1 MAVTQADIDRLNNAI
16 RSGEQTVSYNGRSVT
31 FRSISEL
38 IKARDDAQAE
48 LAAGQPGRRRLYSFQ
63 FKTLRGD

>member
-1 MAVTQADIDRLNNAI
+1 MAVTQADIDRLNAAI

-38 IKARDDAQAE
+38 MKARDDAQAE
-48 LAAGQPGRRRLYSFQ
+48 LAATRPGRRRLLSFQ

>member
-1 MAVTQADIDRLNNAI
+1 MAVTQADIDRLNSAI

-48 LAAGQPGRRRLYSFQ
+48 LAAGTPGRRRLFGFK

>member
-1 MAVTQADIDRLNNAI
+1 MAVTQADIDRLNTAI

-31 FRSISEL
+31 FRSVSEL

-48 LAAGQPGRRRLYSFQ
+48 LAAGAPGRRRLYGFK

>member
-1 MAVTQADIDRLNNAI
+1 MAVTQADIDRLNAAI

-31 FRSISEL
+31 FRSVEQL
-38 IKARDDAQAE
+38 INDAQSE
-48 LAAGQPGRRRLYSFQ
+48 LAASRPGRRRLYGFR

>member
-1 MAVTQADIDRLNNAI
+1 MAVTQADIDRLNSAI

-31 FRSISEL
+31 FRSITEL
-38 IKARDDAQAE
+38 MKARDDAQAE
-48 LAAGQPGRRRLYSFQ
+48 LAASRPGRRRLYGFR

>member
-1 MAVTQADIDRLNNAI
+1 MAVTQADIDRLNAAI

-31 FRSISEL
+31 FRSITEL
-38 IKARDDAQAE
+38 MKARDDAQAE
-48 LAAGQPGRRRLYSFQ
+48 LAATRPGRRRLLSFQ

>member
-1 MAVTQADIDRLNNAI
+1 MAVTQADIERLNTAI

-48 LAAGQPGRRRLYSFQ
+48 LAASRPGRRRLHSFQ
-63 FKTLRGD
+63 FKTLRED

>member
-1 MAVTQADIDRLNNAI
+1 MAVTQADIDRLNAAI

-31 FRSISEL
+31 FRSVEQL
-38 IKARDDAQAE
+38 IKARDDAMAE
-48 LAAGQPGRRRLYSFQ
+48 LAASRPGRRRLYSFQ

>member
-1 MAVTQADIDRLNNAI
+1 MAVNQADIDRLNAAI

-31 FRSISEL
+31 FRSVEQL
-38 IKARDDAQAE
+38 IKARDDAMTE
-48 LAAGQPGRRRLYSFQ
+48 MAASRPGRRRLHSFH